1 MRPAGARDLGAC
13 DERHAKALAAG
24 ARCQL
29 SAGYDVFILPAISL
43 KSYPCD
49 LCRDT
54 IVGGLPFC
62 KEGMN
67 FADNADSAIKA
78 EDSIQEGSIFCR

>member
-1 MRPAGARDLGAC
+1 MNRARIARIALGV
-13 DERHAKALAAG
+13 DVLTRHLVVSAAEHI
-24 ARCQL
+24 L
-29 SAGYDVFILPAISL
+29 SLIHI
-43 KSYPCD
+43 YPCD